1 MAIVQIFEKPSAQTA
16 AAVAAQKKEIEVKK
30 EFLELSRAPKVAAMV
45 QEEYTTFKA
54 HRAERHDRRWRAAY
68 YDWKA
73 QYDPSRFTPIKG
85 RSDVFLKRTRERV
98 VKCYSSIL
106 DFTMPLTGEVWDL
119 ELDPIV
125 DCSLT
130 VKDPEKA
137 LDGMRRQVRDD
148 LHEARWRKTW
158 RDAALTM
165 SIYGTTVIRAPRGS
179 IDRAARTAR
188 IARLLG
194 LQGPAKKIRPKVKEV
209 RLWDYFIDPFARRLE
224 DASACIVRHVLT
236 TKQLRDL
243 VSQGFEHDQIEALI
257 ATYPEGNYEAE
268 TWEAMLGMPIPKTPR
283 YLLLER
289 WGLITD
295 DQQVEIFGE
304 VKSKGFIETW
314 TSGSF
319 LIHAAVDTD
328 YEDKL
333 PFYVVPLEVQEDSPY
348 GRGTAEMME
357 DLQAL
362 LNSIVRNLHDN
373 LAASSLPIREIDMTQ
388 LAPDADLA
396 DEPGKAYQ
404 ARPNELSGQRPAVR
418 HTILPN
424 NSPQLVQA
432 FGLFESMIP
441 TATSM
446 PAVEDPR
453 ALGSGMRTL
462 GQMKLLFQAAS
473 AFIRVVIGNVDE
485 FLFEPMVEDFYQ
497 WELAHSEDNSI
508 KGAFRPVV
516 TGMSGALRREAI
528 AQAVME
534 LGQVLTLPAFEGWA
548 NTGEILKELVRG
560 YHLDDRKVVFTPEE
574 KGKQDA
580 YKNMVMAQQQ
590 AMVAAGQEQAAQTIK
605 ASTSASDTALQ
616 LAKSIDDTNPAWGAA
631 FAEAAEKAGI
641 ATPQLYAGLNVWAQ
655 GKAAEYAQMGFVEA
669 QQNPFLTMTFQ
680 PQDATDMAHKN
691 GLQKPGLPQA
701 DPELVQQAQQMAQ
714 QATPAPEAALAD
726 PAADPTAEPALV
738 GMA

>member
-1 MAIVQIFEKPSAQTA
+1 MAIVQIFEKPASTTA
-16 AAVAAQKKEIEVKK
+16 SAVAAKQKEIAIRK
-30 EFLELSRAPKVAAMV
+30 EFLELSRAPNMAAMV
-45 QEEYTTFKA
+45 AEEFTTFKS
-54 HRAERHDRRWRAAY
+54 HREERHERRWRAAY

-73 QYDPSRFTPIKG
+73 QYDPNRFTPIKG

-98 VKCYSSIL
+98 IKCYSSIL
-106 DFTMPLTGEVWDL
+106 DFTMPLTGDVWDL

-137 LDGMRRQVRDD
+137 LEGMRRQVRDD
-148 LHEARWRKTW
+148 LHEARWRRIW
-158 RDAALTM
+158 RDSSLTM
-165 SIYGTTVIRAPRGS
+165 SIYGTTIVRAPRGA
-179 IDRAARTAR
+179 IEANARTAR
-188 IARLLG
+188 VAKFLG
-194 LQGPAKKIRPKVKEV
+194 LEAPAKRIRPKVAEV
-209 RLWDYFIDPFARRLE
+209 NLWSYYIDPFARRTE

-236 TKQLRDL
+236 TRQLRDL
-243 VSQGFEHDQIEALI
+243 AGQGFEVDQIEAII
-257 ATYPEGNYEAE
+257 ATYPEGNYEPE
-268 TWEAMLGMPIPKTPR
+268 TWEDMLGLPVPKSPR
-283 YLLLER
+283 YLVFER
-289 WGLITD
+289 WGLVPDEKQT
-295 DQQVEIFGE
+295 ECFGE
-304 VKSKGFIETW
+304 VKSKGYIATW
-314 TSGSF
+314 TCGQF
-319 LIHAAVDTD
+319 LIKAEVDTD
-328 YEDKL
+328 YEHKL

-348 GRGTAEMME
+348 GRGVAEMME
-357 DLQAL
+357 DLAAL

-396 DEPGKAYQ
+396 DEAGKAYQ
-404 ARPNELSGQRPAVR
+404 VRPNELSGQRPAVR

-432 FGLFESMIP
+432 FGLFESMVP

-485 FLFEPMVEDFYQ
+485 YLLEPMVEDFYQ
-497 WELAHSEDNSI
+497 WELAHSEDAEI

-534 LGQVLTLPAFEGWA
+534 LGQVLSLPAFDGWA
-548 NTGEILKELVRG
+548 NNAEILKELVRG

-574 KGKQDA
+574 KGRNDA
-580 YKNMVMAQQQ
+580 YKSRVMAEQQ
-590 AMVAAGQEQAAQTIK
+590 AMAVAGQEQASHLIK

-616 LAKSIDDTNPAWGAA
+616 LAKSIDDTNPAWGPA

-655 GKAAEYAQMGFVEA
+655 QKAAQYAQMGYVA
-669 QQNPFLTMTFQ
+669 GQNPFLGMTFQ
-680 PQDATDMAHKN
+680 PQEAADMAHKM

-701 DPELVQQAQQMAQ
+701 DPELVQQAQQQAAAQ
-714 QATPAPEAALAD
+714 QAAVAQGPEMGLAD
-726 PAADPTAEPALV
+726 PTETEPALV